1 MFWHATREVARKE
14 FLQHI
19 RSTRLIIVGLLFAAS
34 LIVTTIV
41 FPVSLGFD
49 EAFSEG
55 DGANRAD
62 GPYVPGG
69 ENVAMAFFLTIPI
82 LGGVFFMQVLAI
94 IMTSD
99 AVCSEWNNRSIF
111 LLLSKPVPRGAFLLG
126 KFLGSVVPLV
136 VMVSLLMII
145 DYLVLQ
151 AIFPGDTI
159 ARDWGRFFGGLGMIV
174 LGLTVFSTMGLFF
187 STLTRSTLASLFM
200 TFGVAFLALPLVG
213 LIGEINL
220 WTDQENAAFGELDPD
235 AAEYD
240 WSRYFNPGSI
250 FTKAN
255 EVIAGEDFAFGFSFL
270 VPTQAPAHTWLSVVA
285 GLGFA
290 VLFYAGAWV
299 MVQTRNFE

>member
-1 MFWHATREVARKE
+1 MFWHATKEVARKE
-14 FLQHI
+14 FMQHI
-19 RSTRLIIVGLLFAAS
+19 RSTRLIVVGLLFAIS

-41 FPVSLGFD
+41 FPVALGFD
-49 EAFSEG
+49 EVFEG
-55 DGANRAD
+55 DEMDRSTGA
-62 GPYVPGG
+62 YEPGG
-69 ENVAMAFFLTIPI
+69 ENIAMAFFLTIPI

-99 AVCSEWNNRSIF
+99 AVCSEWHNRSIF

-136 VMVSLLMII
+136 IMVAVLMII
-145 DYLVLQ
+145 DYLVLLG
-151 AIFPGDTI
+151 IFPGETI
-159 ARDWGRFFGGLGMIV
+159 GRDWGHFFGGLGMIV
-174 LGLTVFSTMGLFF
+174 LGLTVFATMGLFF

-220 WTDQENAAFGELDPD
+220 WTDQENLGYDSVDPE
-235 AAEYD
+235 AVQYD

-250 FTKAN
+250 FTKAT
-255 EVIAGEDFAFGFSFL
+255 EVIAGEDFSIGFSFL
-270 VPTQAPAHTWLSVVA
+270 VPTHAPNITWLTVVA

-290 VLFYAGAWV
+290 ALFYAGAWV
-299 MVQTRNFE
+299 VVQTRNFE